1 MQKKNIKEK
10 VDYMGNIIAVGGKGG
25 VGKTFV
31 SAILTKILKDK
42 AKLLS
47 IDADPSLGLTYA
59 FGISPESINTIW
71 DIREALKDG
80 SGRKRLLGDQDP
92 PLKDVIREKVVLKKN
107 GFDFLVMGRSEGPG
121 CFCSINEL
129 LRYAID
135 SLAKEYEVVIVDCEA
150 GLEQVNRRVLRNI
163 DTLLLVSDPTV
174 RGIQTIRYLSKIAC
188 NLSEKEKLSTKVVFN
203 MVEDISSVK
212 RLAEQIDIPVIGYIP
227 SDKTVKEYDL
237 LGKSLVE
244 FPTSSPAFQ
253 ALLECTKLA
262 FGYLYS

>member
-1 MQKKNIKEK
+1 MAN
-10 VDYMGNIIAVGGKGG
+10 VIAVGGKGG

-59 FGISPESINTIW
+59 FGIDAEQIKTIW

-80 SGRKRLLGDQDP
+80 AGRKRLLGEHDP
-92 PLKDVIREKVVLKKN
+92 PLKEVIREKVVVKRD

-135 SLAKEYEVVIVDCEA
+135 SLAKEYEIVIVDCEA

-163 DTLLLVSDPTV
+163 DNLLLVSDPTV
-174 RGIQTIRYLSKIAC
+174 RGIQTVKYLSKIAR
-188 NLSEKEKLSTKVVFN
+188 NLSEKEELSIKVVFN
-203 MVEDISSVK
+203 MVEDINSVR
-212 RLAEQIDIPVIGYIP
+212 RLAEQLDIPVIGYVP
-227 SDKTVKEYDL
+227 SDRTVKEYDL
-237 LGKSLVE
+237 VGKSLLE
-244 FPTSSPAFQ
+244 FPTSSAAFQ